1 MCNVSADNFPD
12 KTVFYF
18 RITRHKYSMFK
29 LTLVSLT
36 FGICIIICGTEA
48 CRQQFMYFTST
59 FVVVITCRLSYSDFA
74 YQSDYSLT

>member
-1 MCNVSADNFPD
+1 MRNVSADNFPD

-36 FGICIIICGTEA
+36 FGICIIICGNET
-48 CRQQFMYFTST
+48 CHQQSM
-59 FVVVITCRLSYSDFA
+59 
-74 YQSDYSLT
+74 